1 VSFKDA
7 DRFALVKAELSAENE
22 GKVRVSIRANGQE
35 YTYAS
40 LETPKGNVR
49 LWLIYHGP

>member
-1 VSFKDA
+1 MSFKDA
-7 DRFALVKAELSAENE
+7 DRFELVKAQLIAEKE

-49 LWLIYHGP
+49 LWLICRGP